1 MLMASASQ
9 THGIR
14 AMLVC
19 RVSAYDELCT
29 TKRDGPGETLRVTMG

>member
-14 AMLVC
+14 TMLVC
-19 RVSAYDELCT
+19 RVSAYAESCT
-29 TKRDGPGETLRVTMG
+29 TKRDGPGETVRMTMG